1 MCVCVSVCF
10 ADLVNSQ
17 FHSPCSPR
25 LRGGSG
31 GSKIYTS
38 TKSLLS
44 IYPEVKLNSSGMS
57 VFVEILIIRGE
68 KEDSRSFCPPHCF
81 SLYPTFSPDLHMNG
95 TLCSDIVS
103 RLPNEGAL
111 IMSRVIFCA
120 AGGCKRGE
128 EGREGRKI
136 ETTTAERQLK

>member
-1 MCVCVSVCF
+1 MIIEVCVPVCVSVCF

-25 LRGGSG
+25 RRGGSG

-57 VFVEILIIRGE
+57 AFVEILIIRGE
-68 KEDSRSFCPPHCF
+68 KRGF
-81 SLYPTFSPDLHMNG
+81 SLLLSPSLLFPLSHFF
-95 TLCSDIVS
+95 
-103 RLPNEGAL
+103 P
-111 IMSRVIFCA
+111 
-120 AGGCKRGE
+120 
-128 EGREGRKI
+128 
-136 ETTTAERQLK
+136 

>member
-1 MCVCVSVCF
+1 MSVCVL
-10 ADLVNSQ
+10 DLVNSQ

-31 GSKIYTS
+31 GSKIYTN
-38 TKSLLS
+38 TKLLLS
-44 IYPEVKLNSSGMS
+44 IYSEVELNSRGAS
-57 VFVEILIIRGE
+57 VSVEILIIRGE
-68 KEDSRSFCPPHCF
+68 KRGFSLLLPPPCCF
-81 SLYPTFSPDLHMNG
+81 SLHPAFPPDLHMNG

-120 AGGCKRGE
+120 AGGCERGE
-128 EGREGRKI
+128 EGREG
-136 ETTTAERQLK
+136 AENRDNGG